1 MKKKKFVDTLGKTD
15 TQSTGGKTLP
25 WYERLSDKNVANVGK
40 SLFGKV
46 KDIAKSS
53 IVADQKTNPIPIV
66 DAMEADSI
74 SSILTPNQKKY
85 ATLSPIEFGI
95 MLKKKRKELHWEHTD
110 VSRELKFRE
119 SFIDALENG
128 RYYLL
133 PDQYFI
139 RGLIGQYSQL
149 LHIEEDIYLPFLAQ
163 HFYDEM
169 AIKRLLKMN
178 DIAYTPSRF
187 FNRDKEYVK
196 KKFNYHPTH
205 LIDLIKPV
213 GLLVVLGL
221 LFGGYYLFLSIG
233 EKNNATNPAALTTPA
248 AQFMLYANENTPIK
262 VTAANGTL
270 LLETVM
276 QKGQTI
282 NLPSQKDAKLNTPAV
297 ANLTFLLDNKSYRYT
312 TTSAGPYIITVEP
325 EKLLPLLTLV
335 PTPASKKLPA
345 DSLDASPDTL
355 PEDVISN
362 DPIAPKSQ

>member
-1 MKKKKFVDTLGKTD
+1 MKKKKFVDTLGKAD
-15 TQSTGGKTLP
+15 TQSTGGKPLP

-53 IVADQKTNPIPIV
+53 IVADQKTNPVPIV
-66 DAMEADSI
+66 EAMEADSI

-149 LHIEEDIYLPFLAQ
+149 LQIEEDIYLAFLAQ

-178 DIAYTPSRF
+178 DIAHAPSRF

-205 LIDLIKPV
+205 LMDLIKPI

-233 EKNNATNPAALTTPA
+233 EKNHFMSPESDAPA
-248 AQFMLYANENTPIK
+248 AQFMLHANENTPIK
-262 VTAANGTL
+262 LTATNGTV
-270 LLETVM
+270 LLETVI

-282 NLPSQKDAKLNTPAV
+282 NLPAQKDTKLTTPAV
-297 ANLTFLLDNKSYRYT
+297 ANLTFLLNDKSYRYT
-312 TTSAGPYIITVEP
+312 TTSAGPYILDMDS

-335 PTPASKKLPA
+335 PAPASKKLPA

-355 PEDVISN
+355 SEDVISN
-362 DPIAPKSQ
+362 DPIAPKPQ